1 MKWKMSYRELRQH
14 GTDDF
19 PIELY
24 RIDKDHTRFEM
35 TSHWHTHVEII
46 RVVCGELNIKLYN
59 NEYIALA
66 GDVIF
71 VNSETVH
78 GASPSDDCIYECV
91 VLHTEMLSL
100 RENSC
105 NFFIEGLLNG
115 EFLINEY
122 HRANEGLLIL
132 QVDALF
138 ESMIKLAE
146 TVADRRF
153 TSTANKFAVLS
164 ALYSLFATIIE
175 SRLYSSVSVSES
187 AEDKSLSKLKTVLS
201 YIRSNYDKQIT
212 LSDMA
217 EVADMSA
224 KYFCHFFKSMT
235 RKTPVDYLVAYR
247 VEKASRKLLAT
258 DMSVTEI
265 AFASGF
271 NDLSYFIKTF
281 KRLKGQTP
289 AAFRKA

>member
-1 MKWKMSYRELRQH
+1 MSYRELRQH
-14 GTDDF
+14 GTEEF

-59 NEYIALA
+59 NEYIASA

-78 GASPSDDCIYECV
+78 GASPSHDCVYECI
-91 VLHTEMLSL
+91 VLHTEMLAL
-100 RENSC
+100 KENSC
-105 NFFIEGLLNG
+105 NFFIEGLVNG
-115 EFLINEY
+115 EFRIDEY
-122 HRANEGLLIL
+122 HRASESAIVGHANSLFDSMGKLVYTSGEG
-132 QVDALF
+132 
-138 ESMIKLAE
+138 
-146 TVADRRF
+146 RF
-153 TSTANKFAVLS
+153 ASTAVKFSVLS
-164 ALYSLFATIIE
+164 ALYSLFAWIIE
-175 SRLYSSVSVSES
+175 LKIYSSESVSEMP
-187 AEDKSLSKLKTVLS
+187 EDKNLLKLKNVLRF
-201 YIRSNYDKQIT
+201 IRSNYDKQIT

-217 EVADMSA
+217 EVVSMSP

-247 VEKASRKLLAT
+247 VEKASRKLLST
-258 DMSVTEI
+258 DMSVTDV
-265 AFASGF
+265 AFATGF

-281 KRLKGQTP
+281 KKLKGETP
-289 AAFRKA
+289 AAFRKI

>member
-1 MKWKMSYRELRQH
+1 MSYRELKQH

-46 RVVCGELNIKLYN
+46 RIICGELNIKLYN
-59 NEYIALA
+59 NEYIASE

-78 GASPSDDCIYECV
+78 GASPSADCVYECI
-91 VLHTEMLSL
+91 VLHTELLSVK
-100 RENSC
+100 ESSC

-115 EFLINEY
+115 EFLVNEY
-122 HRANEGLLIL
+122 HNGKDDGFSSRAN
-132 QVDALF
+132 DLF
-138 ESMIKLAE
+138 ESMRKLE
-146 TVADRRF
+146 GVSADGRF
-153 TSTANKFAVLS
+153 SATAVKFSVLAS
-164 ALYSLFATIIE
+164 LYSLFATVIDQK
-175 SRLYSSVSVSES
+175 LYSSVSVSELP
-187 AEDKSLSKLKTVLS
+187 EDKNLLKLKNVLS
-201 YIRSNYDKQIT
+201 FIRSNYDKQIT

-217 EVADMSA
+217 NVASMSP

-235 RKTPVDYLVAYR
+235 RKTPIDYLVAYR
-247 VEKASRKLLAT
+247 VEKASRKLLST

-265 AFASGF
+265 AYSAGF

-281 KRLKGQTP
+281 KRLKGETP
-289 AAFRKA
+289 AAFRNN